1 MISRTGRARIEIA
14 ALLTPSIL
22 LLGLF
27 VMAPLGVVVAYSF
40 ALRDPYGAVLPG
52 FTLDNYRELF
62 QGIYL
67 QVFVNSLKLA
77 TATTVLCLLIGY
89 PVAYYIAFRA
99 GRWAPALLLL
109 LLIPFWINFLIR
121 ISAWVVLLGRNGLIN
136 QSMLMTGLTE
146 QPVGMLGSYGATL
159 VGMVYAFL
167 PLTVFPIYAALQ
179 PIDRK
184 LLEAGNDL
192 GAGPAETFWRI
203 TLPLSLPGVLA
214 AALFVFVPSM
224 GVFAIPVLLGGGK
237 QIILGNLIVQLFL
250 EFRNIPLGAA
260 VSVALLVLT
269 GIGVLLYMRALR
281 RVEGAR

>member
-1 MISRTGRARIEIA
+1 MQRAWRERIETGA
-14 ALLTPSIL
+14 MLAPSVVLLV
-22 LLGLF
+22 LF
-27 VMAPLGVVVAYSF
+27 VLVPLCVVAAYSF

-62 QGIYL
+62 QSVYL
-67 QVFVNSLKLA
+67 LVFVNSFKLA
-77 TATTVLCLLIGY
+77 AATTVLCLLIGY
-89 PVAYYIAFRA
+89 PVAYFIAFRA
-99 GRWAPALLLL
+99 GPWAPALLML

-121 ISAWVVLLGRNGLIN
+121 ISAWVVLLGRGGLIN
-136 QSMLMTGLTE
+136 QGMLATGIIDV
-146 QPVGMLGSYGATL
+146 PVGMLGTMGATL

-179 PIDRK
+179 PIDRR
-184 LLEAGNDL
+184 LLEAGADL
-192 GAGPAETFWRI
+192 GAGPATTFLRV

-237 QIILGNLIVQLFL
+237 EIILGNLIVQLFL

-260 VSVALLVLT
+260 VSVLLLVFS
-269 GIGVLLYMRALR
+269 GIGILLYMRALR
-281 RVEGAR
+281 RVEAMK

>member
-1 MISRTGRARIEIA
+1 MQRAWRERIETGA
-14 ALLTPSIL
+14 MLAPSVVLLV
-22 LLGLF
+22 LF
-27 VMAPLGVVVAYSF
+27 VLVPLCVVATYSF

-62 QGIYL
+62 QSVYL
-67 QVFVNSLKLA
+67 LVFVNSFKLA
-77 TATTVLCLLIGY
+77 AATTVLCLLIGY
-89 PVAYYIAFRA
+89 PVAYFIAFRA
-99 GRWAPALLLL
+99 GPWAPALLML

-121 ISAWVVLLGRNGLIN
+121 ISAWVVLLGRGGLIN
-136 QSMLMTGLTE
+136 QGMLATGIIDA
-146 QPVGMLGSYGATL
+146 PVGMLGTVGATL

-179 PIDRK
+179 PIDRR
-184 LLEAGNDL
+184 LLEAGADL
-192 GAGPAETFWRI
+192 GAGPATTFLRV

-237 QIILGNLIVQLFL
+237 EIILGNLIVQLFL

-260 VSVALLVLT
+260 VSVLLLVFS
-269 GIGVLLYMRALR
+269 GIGILLYMRALR
-281 RVEGAR
+281 RVEAMK

>member
-1 MISRTGRARIEIA
+1 MQRAWRERIETGA
-14 ALLTPSIL
+14 MLAPSVVLLV
-22 LLGLF
+22 LF
-27 VMAPLGVVVAYSF
+27 VLVPLCVVAAYSF

-62 QGIYL
+62 QSVYL
-67 QVFVNSLKLA
+67 LVFVNSFKLA
-77 TATTVLCLLIGY
+77 AATTVLCLLIGY
-89 PVAYYIAFRA
+89 PVAYFIAFRA
-99 GRWAPALLLL
+99 GPWAPALLML

-121 ISAWVVLLGRNGLIN
+121 ISAWVVLLGRGGLIN
-136 QSMLMTGLTE
+136 QGMLATGIIDA
-146 QPVGMLGSYGATL
+146 PVGMLGTMGATL

-179 PIDRK
+179 PIDRR
-184 LLEAGNDL
+184 LLEAGADL
-192 GAGPAETFWRI
+192 GAGPATTFLRV

-237 QIILGNLIVQLFL
+237 EIILGNLIVQLFL

-260 VSVALLVLT
+260 VSVLLLVFS
-269 GIGVLLYMRALR
+269 GIGILLYMRALR
-281 RVEGAR
+281 RVEAMK